1 MKDSNFIN
9 HYEKHV
15 AKSFPEYFAE
25 ERDELFEPMTP
36 EEYDEYA
43 HILSQEPVYTSSV
56 GLGGIRLVDENINEA
71 IFDLILVRNG
81 IFKTDC
87 YIYNNYGTG
96 ELEGTNVIS
105 LSKIYT
111 DTNDTE
117 FKQKMTELM
126 NFIVNILK
134 PNK

>member
-1 MKDSNFIN
+1 MTTLEMIDFRIKFNDKIQTIDYLRQEIAFHIIQIL
-9 HYEKHV
+9 
-15 AKSFPEYFAE
+15 KS
-25 ERDELFEPMTP
+25 TKT
-36 EEYDEYA
+36 
-43 HILSQEPVYTSSV
+43 VYTSNV
-56 GLGGIRLVDENINEA
+56 VLGGIRLVDENTNEA

-126 NFIVNILK
+126 TFIINILK
-134 PNK
+134 SNK

>member
-1 MKDSNFIN
+1 MITLAEFIKFKIKFN
-9 HYEKHV
+9 NKTQTLNYLQQEI
-15 AKSFPEYFAE
+15 SF
-25 ERDELFEPMTP
+25 
-36 EEYDEYA
+36 
-43 HILSQEPVYTSSV
+43 HIIQILKATKTVYTSSV
-56 GLGGIRLVDENINEA
+56 GLGGIRLVDEDTDEA
-71 IFDLILVRNG
+71 IFDLVLVRNG

-87 YIYNNYGTG
+87 YIYDNYETA

-126 NFIVNILK
+126 SFITNILK
-134 PNK
+134 PNE

>member
-1 MKDSNFIN
+1 MAEFIKFKIKFN
-9 HYEKHV
+9 NKTQTLDYLQQEI
-15 AKSFPEYFAE
+15 SF
-25 ERDELFEPMTP
+25 
-36 EEYDEYA
+36 
-43 HILSQEPVYTSSV
+43 HIIQILKATKTIYTSSV
-56 GLGGIRLVDENINEA
+56 GLGDIRLVDEDTNEA

-87 YIYNNYGTG
+87 YIYDNYETA

-111 DTNDTE
+111 DTNDSE

-126 NFIVNILK
+126 SFIANILK
-134 PNK
+134 SNE

>member
-1 MKDSNFIN
+1 MAEFIKFKIKFN
-9 HYEKHV
+9 NKTQTLDYLQQEI
-15 AKSFPEYFAE
+15 SF
-25 ERDELFEPMTP
+25 
-36 EEYDEYA
+36 
-43 HILSQEPVYTSSV
+43 HIIQILKATKTVYTLSV
-56 GLGGIRLVDENINEA
+56 GLGDIRLVDEDTNEA
-71 IFDLILVRNG
+71 IFDLVLVRNG

-87 YIYNNYGTG
+87 YIYDNYETA

-126 NFIVNILK
+126 SFIANILK
-134 PNK
+134 SNE

>member
-1 MKDSNFIN
+1 MAECIKFKIKFNNKTQTLDYLHQEI
-9 HYEKHV
+9 
-15 AKSFPEYFAE
+15 SF
-25 ERDELFEPMTP
+25 
-36 EEYDEYA
+36 
-43 HILSQEPVYTSSV
+43 HIIQILKATKTVYTSSV
-56 GLGGIRLVDENINEA
+56 GLGDIRLVDENTNEA

-87 YIYNNYGTG
+87 YIYNNYETA

-126 NFIVNILK
+126 SFITNILK
-134 PNK
+134 PNE

>member
-1 MKDSNFIN
+1 MIDFRIKFNDKIQTIDYLRQEIAFHIIQIL
-9 HYEKHV
+9 
-15 AKSFPEYFAE
+15 KS
-25 ERDELFEPMTP
+25 TKT
-36 EEYDEYA
+36 
-43 HILSQEPVYTSSV
+43 VYTSNV
-56 GLGGIRLVDENINEA
+56 VLGGIRLVDENTNEA

-126 NFIVNILK
+126 TFIINILK
-134 PNK
+134 SNK

>member
-1 MKDSNFIN
+1 MDYLQQEIAFHIIQILKAT
-9 HYEKHV
+9 KTV
-15 AKSFPEYFAE
+15 
-25 ERDELFEPMTP
+25 
-36 EEYDEYA
+36 YA
-43 HILSQEPVYTSSV
+43 SSV
-56 GLGGIRLVDENINEA
+56 GLGGIRLVNEDTNEA
-71 IFDLILVRNG
+71 IFDLVLVRNG

-87 YIYNNYGTG
+87 YIYDNYETA

-126 NFIVNILK
+126 SFITNILK
-134 PNK
+134 PNE

>member
-1 MKDSNFIN
+1 MTTLELIGFKIKFNDKIQTLDYLHQEIAFHIIQIL
-9 HYEKHV
+9 
-15 AKSFPEYFAE
+15 KS
-25 ERDELFEPMTP
+25 TKT
-36 EEYDEYA
+36 
-43 HILSQEPVYTSSV
+43 VYTSSV
-56 GLGGIRLVDENINEA
+56 GLGGIRLVDENTNEA

-126 NFIVNILK
+126 TFIVNILM

>member
-1 MKDSNFIN
+1 MNTLEMVSFKIKFNDKIQTLDYLQQEIAFHIIQIL
-9 HYEKHV
+9 
-15 AKSFPEYFAE
+15 KS
-25 ERDELFEPMTP
+25 TKT
-36 EEYDEYA
+36 
-43 HILSQEPVYTSSV
+43 VYTSSV
-56 GLGGIRLVDENINEA
+56 GLGGIRLVDENTNEA

>member
-1 MKDSNFIN
+1 VITLSKFIGFKIKFN
-9 HYEKHV
+9 NKTQTLDYLRQEI
-15 AKSFPEYFAE
+15 SF
-25 ERDELFEPMTP
+25 
-36 EEYDEYA
+36 
-43 HILSQEPVYTSSV
+43 HIIQILKATKTVYTPNV
-56 GLGGIRLVDENINEA
+56 GLGNIRLVDEDTNEA

-81 IFKTDC
+81 IFKIDC
-87 YIYNNYGTG
+87 YIYDNYETA

-126 NFIVNILK
+126 SFIANILK
-134 PNK
+134 PNE